1 MIGSSNEVSRVAQ
14 PDTKTKAVKH
24 EAQGRELWSRGGAP
38 TWGSILVPA
47 GGPQGG
53 GGTLHGGL
61 FWHLQAAPRMEVAL
75 QRPLLLKTNQ
85 HVFLL
90 PS

>member
-1 MIGSSNEVSRVAQ
+1 MIGSSNEVSRVSQ

-24 EAQGRELWSRGGAP
+24 EAQGWELWSRGGAP
-38 TWGSILVPA
+38 HTRVEAVP
-47 GGPQGG
+47 
-53 GGTLHGGL
+53 LHGGL
-61 FWHLQAAPRMEVAL
+61 FWHLLAAPRMEVAL

>member
-1 MIGSSNEVSRVAQ
+1 MPSRTQKQRLLNMKPRDGSFGVGVVPPHGDLFWCLLAAPRVE
-14 PDTKTKAVKH
+14 AV
-24 EAQGRELWSRGGAP
+24 P
-38 TWGSILVPA
+38 
-47 GGPQGG
+47 
-53 GGTLHGGL
+53 LHGGL
-61 FWHLQAAPRMEVAL
+61 FWHLLAAPRMEVAL